1 MDQSQTDFTPGKGE
15 KAEVTLSG
23 ASTYSPPGPCKYGGA
38 CPMRINIFARAS
50 AGGVKFFFPL
60 SFKKVGKNPSYFS
73 TLSAGNV
80 ENPTQLLVTRRTV
93 GGVSYNK
100 K

>member
-1 MDQSQTDFTPGKGE
+1 MDQSQTDFTPGKAE
-15 KAEVTLSG
+15 EAEVTER
-23 ASTYSPPGPCKYGGA
+23 ACTYSPPGLGKYGGA

-73 TLSAGNV
+73 TLAAGNV